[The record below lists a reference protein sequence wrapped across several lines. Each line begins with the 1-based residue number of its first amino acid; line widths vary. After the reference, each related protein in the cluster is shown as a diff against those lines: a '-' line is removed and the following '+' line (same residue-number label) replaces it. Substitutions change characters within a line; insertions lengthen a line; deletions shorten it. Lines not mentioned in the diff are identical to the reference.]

1 MRNATAP
8 PKTKNGK
15 PKKRVTIISPPQS
28 PVDVPERPRR
38 LSDGKTGSPPPP
50 PVTVTPEDVAA
61 TNATSTA
68 DPDLQRALLN
78 TQRNSDG
85 AEPLPPP
92 GPTGVMRAPYN
103 PFARTLATSDAQLGV
118 QRATTEERGNERPA
132 GGPPKMNVD
141 MFKNILMTGS
151 ASPSPP
157 VTQHTQPQQPQDS
170 STDTSS
176 VSRQSLFDPAH
187 ELHPESPRTSFDQ
200 QSISDKDEE
209 EDNEHVSLM
218 GPTTSRPE
226 PEGPPPPP
234 KHRHGKALGP
244 KGPQTVSFADFNESI
259 PAGWQQPPGV
269 RTPPVN
275 SPLQGILRPST
286 PRSPSSDL
294 NKPLPNKPL
303 PPPPE
308 AQAAPEAPAQPMA
321 NDKPETLPSVLQPE
335 ASLPKK
341 TPPPPPPTS
350 RRQNQGQNRSRS
362 GSNLTQNSIQEEDE
376 TPKPVTKAVPP
387 PPPSRRAHQAS
398 AQPSPAVETPPI
410 TEPSSPVSENKPMP
424 PPPRRNPSK
433 SGSSHIRSSSNASSH
448 SIPRHEGGAPPPAP
462 PPRRGAGTARSSMS
476 EHGYRR
482 SSVHSVGSDASS
494 LRQIDEGTHAEA
506 PPEQP
511 ERDIMA
517 DLAALQAEV
526 DALRAGAG
534 HG

>member
-141 MFKNILMTGS
+141 MFKNLLMTGS

-218 GPTTSRPE
+218 VQLHRGQNL
-226 PEGPPPPP
+226 
-234 KHRHGKALGP
+234 KAHRHHQSTGMERLWDRKDHRPCHLLISTS
-244 KGPQTVSFADFNESI
+244 QFQL
-259 PAGWQQPPGV
+259 AG
-269 RTPPVN
+269 N
-275 SPLQGILRPST
+275 NLQ
-286 PRSPSSDL
+286 
-294 NKPLPNKPL
+294 
-303 PPPPE
+303 E
-308 AQAAPEAPAQPMA
+308 FEH
-321 NDKPETLPSVLQPE
+321 
-335 ASLPKK
+335 
-341 TPPPPPPTS
+341 
-350 RRQNQGQNRSRS
+350 
-362 GSNLTQNSIQEEDE
+362 
-376 TPKPVTKAVPP
+376 
-387 PPPSRRAHQAS
+387 HQ
-398 AQPSPAVETPPI
+398 
-410 TEPSSPVSENKPMP
+410 
-424 PPPRRNPSK
+424 
-433 SGSSHIRSSSNASSH
+433 
-448 SIPRHEGGAPPPAP
+448 
-462 PPRRGAGTARSSMS
+462 
-476 EHGYRR
+476 
-482 SSVHSVGSDASS
+482 
-494 LRQIDEGTHAEA
+494 
-506 PPEQP
+506 
-511 ERDIMA
+511 
-517 DLAALQAEV
+517 
-526 DALRAGAG
+526 
-534 HG
+534 